1 MGGSWEARPGG
12 GIGCA
17 TAGSGVTSLAGSA
30 RPGSSVGTYVGV
42 GADVVWPLYLLP
54 VASRALHYAV
64 GSDFC
69 GGVSKVLTMNW
80 AACVT

>member
-1 MGGSWEARPGG
+1 MVAPGRRDPAVASG
-12 GIGCA
+12 DA
-17 TAGSGVTSLAGSA
+17 TAGSGVTNLAGSA
-30 RPGSSVGTYVGV
+30 RPGSSVGSYVGV

-54 VASRALHYAV
+54 VASRAAHYAV